1 MKFLSQATTPTCT
14 LTFPLAKRWYQFMH
28 KTLNSSSLLPDIWER
43 INEDL
48 RKDEKIQELELAVL
62 FEATAKLF
70 I

>member
-1 MKFLSQATTPTCT
+1 MKFLSQPTTPTCT

-28 KTLNSSSLLPDIWER
+28 KTLNSNLLPDIWER
-43 INEDL
+43 INEDP

-62 FEATAKLF
+62 FDTAKLF

>member
-1 MKFLSQATTPTCT
+1 MKFLSQPTTPTCT
-14 LTFPLAKRWYQFMH
+14 LTFPHAKRWYQFMH
-28 KTLNSSSLLPDIWER
+28 KILNSNLLPDIWER

-48 RKDEKIQELELAVL
+48 RKDKKIQELELAVL

>member
-1 MKFLSQATTPTCT
+1 
-14 LTFPLAKRWYQFMH
+14 MH
-28 KTLNSSSLLPDIWER
+28 KPLNSNLLPDIWER

-48 RKDEKIQELELAVL
+48 KKDEKIQELELPVL

>member
-1 MKFLSQATTPTCT
+1 
-14 LTFPLAKRWYQFMH
+14 MH
-28 KTLNSSSLLPDIWER
+28 KTLYGNLPPYIWER
-43 INEDL
+43 INEDP